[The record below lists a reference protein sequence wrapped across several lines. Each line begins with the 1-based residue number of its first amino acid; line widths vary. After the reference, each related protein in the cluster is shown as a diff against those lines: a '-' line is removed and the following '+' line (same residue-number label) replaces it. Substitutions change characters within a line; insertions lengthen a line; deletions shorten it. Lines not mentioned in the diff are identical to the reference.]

1 VGPILCSSRVDPRE
15 YQPPPSLDT
24 LGLCRLSLPATGWLV
39 PCSDR
44 SMTTFRSLVFVLALL
59 GGGVSV
65 ARAETAG
72 VQPSALQSTALSDAE
87 AADAAWNGPGD
98 LYRIIATSTGV
109 LAGAG
114 LMSLF
119 IDGWVLDA
127 FTSSG
132 GLSAREAVAVVRD
145 LESQGGIEAA
155 AILLAGLAGGLV
167 ADHVYA
173 DAGHVLPGALESA
186 QATLQPTVNVMGET
200 WSRSSAWLGDQVGN
214 ASDWVQARS
223 REVWDQ
229 WQMWGNPAVEPAGG
243 NR

>member
-1 VGPILCSSRVDPRE
+1 
-15 YQPPPSLDT
+15 
-24 LGLCRLSLPATGWLV
+24 
-39 PCSDR
+39 
-44 SMTTFRSLVFVLALL
+44 MTTFRIVVFGLVLALL
-59 GGGVSV
+59 GGGGGASV

-72 VQPSALQSTALSDAE
+72 VQPTVLSDAE
-87 AADAAWNGPGD
+87 TAEAAWNGPGD

-132 GLSAREAVAVVRD
+132 GLSAREAVAVVQD

-186 QATLQPTVNVMGET
+186 GATLQPTVNAIDET
-200 WSRSSAWLGDQVGN
+200 WSRSSAWLGDQAGN
-214 ASDWVQARS
+214 ASDWIQARS
-223 REVWDQ
+223 QEIWDR
-229 WQMWGNPAVEPAGG
+229 WQMWTNPAAEPASG